1 MDYDLIKWI
10 LLNYK
15 SFLLVFIRIST
26 FIFLMP
32 IFSSRVIP
40 APVKAIFSLVFTWII
55 TPLVAIP
62 NSCFPTS
69 SFGIFFV
76 VVQELFVAMTLAL
89 FLRFIFAGLQVAGQ
103 MVGIQMGL
111 SIANIMDP
119 QTGIQS
125 VIVSQFAYMIALL
138 LFLVTNGH
146 HAIIRAVVE
155 SFSILPPGRLFLSK
169 SIYEMVM
176 LLGQEMFVLSIK
188 LMAPVMAFLFL
199 SQVAL
204 GILAKLVPQ
213 INMLIV
219 SFSINVALG
228 LFFFGLT
235 LQYFWPVLAR
245 SLDNAIKLMPFALKS
260 FGG

>member
-1 MDYDLIKWI
+1 MEYDLIGWI

-15 SFLLVFIRIST
+15 GFLLVFIRIST
-26 FIFLMP
+26 FVFLMP
-32 IFSSRVIP
+32 IFSSKIIP
-40 APVKAIFSLVFTWII
+40 LPVKALFSVILTWII
-55 TPLVAIP
+55 TPLINIP
-62 NSCFPTS
+62 LSHFPTS
-69 SFGIFFV
+69 ALGFFLIV
-76 VVQELFVAMTLAL
+76 LQELFVAMTLAL
-89 FLRFIFAGLQVAGQ
+89 FLRFVFAGLQVAGQ

-119 QTGIQS
+119 QTGTQS
-125 VIVSQFAYMIALL
+125 VVIAQFAYMIALL

-155 SFSILPPGRLFLSK
+155 SFSLLPPGRLFLSK
-169 SIYEMVM
+169 SVYEMIM

-188 LMAPVMAFLFL
+188 LMAPVMALLFL

-245 SLDNAIKLMPFALKS
+245 SLDKAIKLMPLALKS